1 MRTNIEIEDKL
12 ISSAKKLSK
21 AKTKKEVV
29 NLALEVFIK
38 IMKRREL
45 LDLYGKVKWQGN
57 LDEMRS

>member
-29 NLALEVFIK
+29 NLALEVLIK
-38 IMKRREL
+38 VLKRRRL

-57 LDEMRS
+57 LNEMRS

>member
-21 AKTKKEVV
+21 TKTKKEVV
-29 NLALEVFIK
+29 NLALEVLIK
-38 IMKRREL
+38 VLKRRSL

-57 LDEMRS
+57 LNEMRR